1 LTTLTERIPVA
12 DIAADASQIRLGR
25 FLATVITALFV
36 ALGWTAGA
44 LWFGVRHCAAAVR
57 YGWRQGARI
66 PRAPQADGGGPA

>member
-1 LTTLTERIPVA
+1 
-12 DIAADASQIRLGR
+12 
-25 FLATVITALFV
+25 VITALFV

-66 PRAPQADGGGPA
+66 PRAPQPDGGGPS